1 MKKINEI
8 YFKILNNKFGIAL
21 LAILPF
27 LFIQKKTT
35 NELLFEFIVVLIAT
49 IVTGKLYNKKEC
61 IKFSLFY
68 AICFL
73 AVELIAFCIGLFKTS
88 LASLTLIFYIVTIV
102 LSFFVKFISWFVA
115 GGLIFY
121 LTNLITCKFVKNEK
135 LEKLCNPIKR
145 FLANPIIFFSS
156 VIVVFAVWV
165 MFTGQFTVVKKLP
178 KLDKPE
184 INVLSVLDDEK
195 LLLLLNDKTKFGIYD
210 SKNDVLSENNATLTP
225 VPEGFKPNDNAYSF
239 SKMKNGNI
247 FFRRFFVNKNDRT
260 DKKTIATIYS
270 PKKNAILS
278 EFELPEEISYFYSSV
293 TFIDDENALFVGN
306 YDNNKTYI
314 FNVND
319 KSLEEKAETVK
330 TRKFSKSILLNNGKV
345 FIWNGSGKDN
355 SAELYDI
362 KNDKYTE
369 IPVNIN
375 LYGTYTKDNLQLL
388 DNGNVFIKTTKL
400 EDKKENGIGSYVSG
414 LLGTGYPI
422 PYVLIFNPND
432 NSFQGI
438 NFNKNRKN
446 KLNAFASTSVTK
458 DGKMLLAGGLLVR
471 NQKASGN
478 NQKIY
483 FYNTKDGKVRETYF
497 YKFNDSYDPQIFVLN
512 NNEAIV
518 YLPPILGSKEIKC
531 NYLKVKF

>member
-1 MKKINEI
+1 M
-8 YFKILNNKFGIAL
+8 
-21 LAILPF
+21 AILPF
-27 LFIQKKTT
+27 LFVQKQTT
-35 NELLFEFIVVLIAT
+35 NELIFEFIVVLVAT

-61 IKFSLFY
+61 LKFSLFY
-68 AICFL
+68 SICFFI
-73 AVELIAFCIGLFKTS
+73 VEMAAFCMGLLKTS
-88 LASLTLIFYIVTIV
+88 LALLTLIFYIVTIV
-102 LSFFVKFISWFVA
+102 LSFSVKFILWFIV

-121 LTNLITCKFVKNEK
+121 LTNLITFKIVKNEK
-135 LEKLCNPIKR
+135 LEKFCTPIKR

-165 MFTGQFTVVKKLP
+165 MFTGQFVVVKKLP

-195 LLLLLNDKTKFGIYD
+195 LLLLLNNRTKLGIYD
-210 SKNDVLSENNATLTP
+210 SKNDVLSENNATLSSI
-225 VPEGFKPNDNAYSF
+225 PEGFKPNDDAYSF

-247 FFRRFFVNKNDRT
+247 FFRRFFVNKNDRR

-270 PKKNAILS
+270 PEKNAILS

-306 YDNNKTYI
+306 DDNNKTYI

-330 TRKFSKSILLNNGKV
+330 TRKFSKSILLHNGKV
-345 FIWNGSGKDN
+345 FIWNGSGKYN

-375 LYGTYTKDNLQLL
+375 LYGSFFKDDLQLL

-414 LLGTGYPI
+414 VLATGYPI
-422 PYVLIFNPND
+422 PYYLIFNPND

-438 NFNKNRKN
+438 NFNKNRKA
-446 KLNAFASTSVTK
+446 KLNGYASTSVTK
-458 DGKMLLAGGLLVR
+458 DGKILLAGGIVVR
-471 NQKASGN
+471 NHKGAEN

-483 FYNTKDGKVRETYF
+483 FYNTKNGKIKETYF
-497 YKFNDSYDPQIFVLN
+497 YKFNDSYDSQIFILN
-512 NNEAIV
+512 NNEAIIFFH
-518 YLPPILGSKEIKC
+518 PILGSKEIKC
-531 NYLKVKF
+531 NYLKIKF